1 MNLQHAL
8 RAVDDGDLE
17 RAVENALQVI
27 DKADVAG
34 PSKISQYRD
43 AFSRYLA
50 KLKAEIDGV
59 NADVVAATKARDE
72 VIMLANEQHASAVA
86 AAEKKLYQATTIRS
100 VIETAHATL
109 TQARDE

>member
-1 MNLQHAL
+1 MSMQHAL

-27 DKADVAG
+27 DKADTG

-50 KLKAEIDGV
+50 KLKAEIDSV
-59 NADVVAATKARDE
+59 NADVVSATKARDE